1 MQRVSSV
8 QQLRQSVTAWRA
20 AGDRIALVPTMGNL
34 HDGHMALFRQAY
46 KHAKRLIVSS
56 FVNPMQFGPSEDYE
70 RYPRTPDADSEIL
83 RRSGC
88 DILFSPDVSEVYPRG
103 LAFATRVQVPG
114 FSEILDGEFRP
125 GHFEGVASVVM
136 RLFSMVQP
144 DVAVFGEKD
153 YQQLLVIR
161 RMVADLFLPVEIVGS
176 PTVRAP
182 DGLALSSRNIYL
194 SEDERAIAPK
204 LYEEL
209 RRVAVAIDTDD
220 ESAKDL
226 QALETEARRTL
237 RAAGFKVEYFTIRS
251 ANTLLTPS
259 LSESELVILVAARLG
274 RARLID
280 NTRATRP

>member
-8 QQLRQSVTAWRA
+8 EQLRQSVAAWRA

-88 DILFSPDVSEVYPRG
+88 DILFAPDVNEVYPRG

-136 RLFSMVQP
+136 RLFSIVQP
-144 DVAVFGEKD
+144 NVAIFGEKD

-161 RMVADLFLPVEIVGS
+161 RMAADLFLPVEIVGS

-226 QALETEARRTL
+226 QALETEARRNL
-237 RAAGFKVEYFTIRS
+237 RAFGFKVEYFTIRS

>member
-1 MQRVSSV
+1 MQRVSSIE
-8 QQLRQSVTAWRA
+8 QLRQSVAAWRA

-70 RYPRTPDADSEIL
+70 RYPRTPDADSDIL

-88 DILFSPDVSEVYPRG
+88 DILFAPEVNEVYPRG

-144 DVAVFGEKD
+144 DVAIFGEKD

-161 RMVADLFLPVEIVGS
+161 RMTSDLFLPVEIIGS

-226 QALETEARRTL
+226 QALETEARRNL
-237 RAAGFKVEYFTIRS
+237 RAFGFKVEYFTIRS

>member
-8 QQLRQSVTAWRA
+8 QQLRQSVAAWRA
-20 AGDRIALVPTMGNL
+20 AGERIALVPTMGNL

-83 RRSGC
+83 RQSGC
-88 DILFSPDVSEVYPRG
+88 DVLFSPEVSEVYPRG

-144 DVAVFGEKD
+144 DVAIFGEKD

-161 RMVADLFLPVEIVGS
+161 RMAADLFLPVEIVGA

-259 LSESELVILVAARLG
+259 LSESALVVLVAARLG

>member
-8 QQLRQSVTAWRA
+8 EQLRQSVAAWRA

-88 DILFSPDVSEVYPRG
+88 DILFAPDVNEVYPRG

-136 RLFSMVQP
+136 RLFSIVQP
-144 DVAVFGEKD
+144 NVAIFGEKD

-161 RMVADLFLPVEIVGS
+161 RMAADLFLPVEIVGS

-194 SEDERAIAPK
+194 SEDERAVAPK

-226 QALETEARRTL
+226 QALETEARRNL
-237 RAAGFKVEYFTIRS
+237 RAFGFKVEYFTIRS

-259 LSESELVILVAARLG
+259 LSESELLILVAARLG

>member
-8 QQLRQSVTAWRA
+8 EQLRQSVAAWRA

-88 DILFSPDVSEVYPRG
+88 DILFAPDVNEVYPRG

-136 RLFSMVQP
+136 RLFSIVQP
-144 DVAVFGEKD
+144 NVAIFGEKD

-161 RMVADLFLPVEIVGS
+161 RMAADLFLPVEIVGS

-194 SEDERAIAPK
+194 SEDERAVAPK

-226 QALETEARRTL
+226 QAIETEARRNL
-237 RAAGFKVEYFTIRS
+237 RAFGFKVEYFTIRS

>member
-8 QQLRQSVTAWRA
+8 EQLRQSVAAWRA

-88 DILFSPDVSEVYPRG
+88 DILFAPAVSDVYPRG

-114 FSEILDGEFRP
+114 VSEILDGEFRP

-144 DVAVFGEKD
+144 DVAIFGEKD
-153 YQQLLVIR
+153 YQQLQVIR
-161 RMVADLFLPVEIVGS
+161 RMAADLFLPVEIVGS

-182 DGLALSSRNIYL
+182 SGLALSSRNIYL
-194 SEDERAIAPK
+194 TEDELEVAPK

-226 QALETEARRTL
+226 QALETESRRNL
-237 RAAGFKVEYFTIRS
+237 RALGFKVEYFTIRS

>member
-8 QQLRQSVTAWRA
+8 QQLRQSVAAWRA
-20 AGDRIALVPTMGNL
+20 AGERIALVPTMGNL

-83 RRSGC
+83 RQSGC
-88 DILFSPDVSEVYPRG
+88 DVLFSPEVSEVYPRG

-136 RLFSMVQP
+136 RLSSMVQP
-144 DVAVFGEKD
+144 DVAIFGEKD

-161 RMVADLFLPVEIVGS
+161 RMAADLFLPVEIVGA

-259 LSESELVILVAARLG
+259 LSESELVVLVAARLG

>member
-1 MQRVSSV
+1 MQRLSSV
-8 QQLRQSVTAWRA
+8 QQLRQSVAAWRA
-20 AGDRIALVPTMGNL
+20 AGERIALVPTMGNL

-88 DILFSPDVSEVYPRG
+88 DILFTPDVSEVYPRG

-161 RMVADLFLPVEIVGS
+161 RMAADLFLPVEVVGS

-220 ESAKDL
+220 ESAKDF

-259 LSESELVILVAARLG
+259 LSESELVVLVAARLG

>member
-8 QQLRQSVTAWRA
+8 QQLRQSVAAWRA
-20 AGDRIALVPTMGNL
+20 AGERIALVPTMGNL

-83 RRSGC
+83 RQSGC
-88 DILFSPDVSEVYPRG
+88 DVLFSPEVSEVYPRG

-144 DVAVFGEKD
+144 DVAIFGEKD

-161 RMVADLFLPVEIVGS
+161 RMAADLFLPVESVGA

-194 SEDERAIAPK
+194 SEDERATAPK

-209 RRVAVAIDTDD
+209 RRVAVAIDIDD

-259 LSESELVILVAARLG
+259 LSESELVVLVAARLG

>member
-8 QQLRQSVTAWRA
+8 EQLRQSVAAWRA

-46 KHAKRLIVSS
+46 KYAKRLIVSS

-88 DILFSPDVSEVYPRG
+88 DILFAPDVNEVYPRG

-136 RLFSMVQP
+136 RLFSIVQP
-144 DVAVFGEKD
+144 NVAIFGEKD

-161 RMVADLFLPVEIVGS
+161 RMAADLFLPVEIVGS

-194 SEDERAIAPK
+194 SEDERAVAPK

-226 QALETEARRTL
+226 QALETEARRNL
-237 RAAGFKVEYFTIRS
+237 RAFGFKVEYFTIRS

>member
-1 MQRVSSV
+1 MQRLSSV
-8 QQLRQSVTAWRA
+8 QQLRQSVAAWRA
-20 AGDRIALVPTMGNL
+20 AGERIALVPTMGNL

-88 DILFSPDVSEVYPRG
+88 DILFTPDVSEVYPRG

-161 RMVADLFLPVEIVGS
+161 RMAADLFLPVEVVGS

-194 SEDERAIAPK
+194 SEGERAIAPK

-259 LSESELVILVAARLG
+259 LSESELVVLVAARLG

>member
-1 MQRVSSV
+1 MQRVNSV
-8 QQLRQSVTAWRA
+8 EQLRQSVAAWRA

-88 DILFSPDVSEVYPRG
+88 DILFAPDVNEVYPRG

-144 DVAVFGEKD
+144 NVAIFGDKD

-161 RMVADLFLPVEIVGS
+161 RMATDLFLPVEIVGS

-182 DGLALSSRNIYL
+182 DGLALSSRNVYL

-226 QALETEARRTL
+226 QALETEARRNL
-237 RAAGFKVEYFTIRS
+237 RAFGFKVEYFTIRS

>member
-8 QQLRQSVTAWRA
+8 QQLRQSVAAWRA
-20 AGDRIALVPTMGNL
+20 AGERIALVPTMGNL

-83 RRSGC
+83 RQSGC
-88 DILFSPDVSEVYPRG
+88 DVLFSPEVSEVYPRW
-103 LAFATRVQVPG
+103 LDFATRVQVPG

-144 DVAVFGEKD
+144 DVAIFGEKD

-161 RMVADLFLPVEIVGS
+161 RMAADLFLPVEIVGA

-209 RRVAVAIDTDD
+209 RRVAVAIDIDD

-259 LSESELVILVAARLG
+259 LSESELVVLVAARLG

>member
-8 QQLRQSVTAWRA
+8 QQLRQSVAAWRA

>member
-8 QQLRQSVTAWRA
+8 EQLRQSVAAWRA

-88 DILFSPDVSEVYPRG
+88 DILFAPDVNEVYPRG

-136 RLFSMVQP
+136 RLFSIVQP
-144 DVAVFGEKD
+144 NVAIFGEKD
-153 YQQLLVIR
+153 YQRLLVIR
-161 RMVADLFLPVEIVGS
+161 RMAADLFLPVEIVGS

-194 SEDERAIAPK
+194 SEDERAVAPK

-226 QALETEARRTL
+226 QALETEARRNL
-237 RAAGFKVEYFTIRS
+237 RAFGFKVEYFTIRS

>member
-8 QQLRQSVTAWRA
+8 EQLRQSVAVWRA

-88 DILFSPDVSEVYPRG
+88 DILFAPDVNEVYPRG

-136 RLFSMVQP
+136 RLFSIVQP
-144 DVAVFGEKD
+144 NVAIFGEKD

-161 RMVADLFLPVEIVGS
+161 RMAADLFLPVEIVGS

-194 SEDERAIAPK
+194 SEDERAVAPK

-226 QALETEARRTL
+226 QALETEARRNL
-237 RAAGFKVEYFTIRS
+237 RAFGFKVEYFTIRS

>member
-1 MQRVSSV
+1 MQRLSSV
-8 QQLRQSVTAWRA
+8 QQLRQSVAAWRA
-20 AGDRIALVPTMGNL
+20 AGERIALVPTMGNL

-88 DILFSPDVSEVYPRG
+88 DILFTPDVSEVYPRG

-161 RMVADLFLPVEIVGS
+161 RMAADLFLPVEVVGS

-259 LSESELVILVAARLG
+259 LSESELVVLVAARLG

>member
-8 QQLRQSVTAWRA
+8 EQLRQSVAAWRA

-56 FVNPMQFGPSEDYE
+56 FVNPMQFGPREDYE

-88 DILFSPDVSEVYPRG
+88 DILFAPDVNEVYPRG

-136 RLFSMVQP
+136 RLFSIVQP
-144 DVAVFGEKD
+144 NVAIFGEKD

-161 RMVADLFLPVEIVGS
+161 RMAADLFLPVEIVGS

-194 SEDERAIAPK
+194 SEDERAVAPK

-226 QALETEARRTL
+226 QALETEARRNL
-237 RAAGFKVEYFTIRS
+237 RAFGFKVEYFTIRS

>member
-1 MQRVSSV
+1 MQRLSSV
-8 QQLRQSVTAWRA
+8 QQLRQSVAAWRA
-20 AGDRIALVPTMGNL
+20 AGERIALVPTMGNL
-34 HDGHMALFRQAY
+34 HDGHTALFRQAY

-88 DILFSPDVSEVYPRG
+88 DILFTPDVSEVYPRG

-161 RMVADLFLPVEIVGS
+161 RMAADLFLPVEVVGS

-259 LSESELVILVAARLG
+259 LSESELVVLVAARLG

>member
-8 QQLRQSVTAWRA
+8 EQLRQSVAAWRA

-88 DILFSPDVSEVYPRG
+88 DILFAPDVNEVYPRG

-136 RLFSMVQP
+136 RLFSIVQP
-144 DVAVFGEKD
+144 NVAIFGEKD
-153 YQQLLVIR
+153 YQQLMVIR
-161 RMVADLFLPVEIVGS
+161 RMAADLFLPVEIVGS

-194 SEDERAIAPK
+194 SEDERAVAPK

-226 QALETEARRTL
+226 QALETEARRNL
-237 RAAGFKVEYFTIRS
+237 RAFGFKVEYFTIRS

>member
-8 QQLRQSVTAWRA
+8 QQLRQSVAAWRA

-153 YQQLLVIR
+153 YHQLLVIR
-161 RMVADLFLPVEIVGS
+161 RMVADVFLAVEIVGS

>member
-1 MQRVSSV
+1 MQRVNSV
-8 QQLRQSVTAWRA
+8 EQLRQSVAAWRA

-88 DILFSPDVSEVYPRG
+88 DILFAPEVNEVYPRG

-144 DVAVFGEKD
+144 NVAIFGEKD

-161 RMVADLFLPVEIVGS
+161 RMAADLFLPVEIVGS

-182 DGLALSSRNIYL
+182 DGLALSSRNVYL
-194 SEDERAIAPK
+194 SEDERASAPK

-209 RRVAVAIDTDD
+209 RRVAVAINTDD

-226 QALETEARRTL
+226 QALETEARRNL
-237 RAAGFKVEYFTIRS
+237 RALGFKIEYFTIRS

-259 LSESELVILVAARLG
+259 LSESELVVLVAARLG

>member
-8 QQLRQSVTAWRA
+8 EQLRQSVAAWRA

-88 DILFSPDVSEVYPRG
+88 DILFAPDVNEVYPRG

-136 RLFSMVQP
+136 RLFSIVQP
-144 DVAVFGEKD
+144 NVAIFGEKD

-161 RMVADLFLPVEIVGS
+161 RLAADLFLPVEIVGS

-194 SEDERAIAPK
+194 SEDERAVAPK

-226 QALETEARRTL
+226 QALETEARRNL
-237 RAAGFKVEYFTIRS
+237 RAFGFKVEYFTIRS

>member
-8 QQLRQSVTAWRA
+8 QQLRQSVAAWRA

-161 RMVADLFLPVEIVGS
+161 RMAADLFLPVEIVGS

>member
-1 MQRVSSV
+1 MQRVNSV
-8 QQLRQSVTAWRA
+8 EQLRQSVAAWRA

-34 HDGHMALFRQAY
+34 HDGHMAIFRQAY

-88 DILFSPDVSEVYPRG
+88 DILFAPDVNEVYPRG

-136 RLFSMVQP
+136 RLFSIVQP
-144 DVAVFGEKD
+144 NVAIFGEKD

-161 RMVADLFLPVEIVGS
+161 RMAADLFLPVEIVGS

-194 SEDERAIAPK
+194 SEDERAVAPK

-226 QALETEARRTL
+226 QALETEARRNL
-237 RAAGFKVEYFTIRS
+237 RAFGFKVEYFTIRS

>member
-8 QQLRQSVTAWRA
+8 EQLRQSVAAWRA

-88 DILFSPDVSEVYPRG
+88 DILFAPDVNEVYPRG

-136 RLFSMVQP
+136 RLFSIVQP
-144 DVAVFGEKD
+144 NVAIFGEKD

-161 RMVADLFLPVEIVGS
+161 RMAADLFLPVEIVGS

-194 SEDERAIAPK
+194 SEDERAVAPK

-226 QALETEARRTL
+226 QALETEARRNL
-237 RAAGFKVEYFTIRS
+237 RALGFKVEYFTIRS

>member
-8 QQLRQSVTAWRA
+8 QQLGQSVAAWRA
-20 AGDRIALVPTMGNL
+20 AGERIALVPTMGNL

-83 RRSGC
+83 RQSGC
-88 DILFSPDVSEVYPRG
+88 DVLFSPEVSEVYPRG

-144 DVAVFGEKD
+144 DVAIFGEKD

-161 RMVADLFLPVEIVGS
+161 RMAADLFLPVEIVGA

-209 RRVAVAIDTDD
+209 RRVAVAIDIDD

-259 LSESELVILVAARLG
+259 LSESELVVLVAARLG

-280 NTRATRP
+280 NARATRP

>member
-8 QQLRQSVTAWRA
+8 EQLRQSVAAWRA

-70 RYPRTPDADSEIL
+70 RYPHTPDADSEIL

-88 DILFSPDVSEVYPRG
+88 DILFAPDVNEVYPRG

-136 RLFSMVQP
+136 RLFSIVQP
-144 DVAVFGEKD
+144 NVAIFGEKD

-161 RMVADLFLPVEIVGS
+161 RMAADLFLPVEIVGS

-194 SEDERAIAPK
+194 SEDERAVAPK

-226 QALETEARRTL
+226 QALETEARRNL
-237 RAAGFKVEYFTIRS
+237 RAFGFKVEYFTIRS

>member
-161 RMVADLFLPVEIVGS
+161 RMAADLFLPVEIVGS

-194 SEDERAIAPK
+194 SEEERAIAPK

>member
-8 QQLRQSVTAWRA
+8 EQLRQSVAAWRA

-56 FVNPMQFGPSEDYE
+56 FVNPMQFGQSVDYE

-88 DILFSPDVSEVYPRG
+88 DILFAPDVNEVYPRG

-136 RLFSMVQP
+136 RLFSIVQP
-144 DVAVFGEKD
+144 NVAIFGEKD

-161 RMVADLFLPVEIVGS
+161 RMAADLFLPVEIVGS

-194 SEDERAIAPK
+194 SEDERAVAPK

-226 QALETEARRTL
+226 QALETEARRNL
-237 RAAGFKVEYFTIRS
+237 RAFGFKVEYFTIRS

>member
-8 QQLRQSVTAWRA
+8 EQLRQSVAAWRA

-88 DILFSPDVSEVYPRG
+88 DILFAPDVNEVYPRG

-136 RLFSMVQP
+136 RLFSIVQP
-144 DVAVFGEKD
+144 NVAIFGEKD

-161 RMVADLFLPVEIVGS
+161 RMAADLFLPVEIVGS

-194 SEDERAIAPK
+194 SEDERAVAPK

-226 QALETEARRTL
+226 QALETEARRNL
-237 RAAGFKVEYFTIRS
+237 RAFGFKVEYFTIRS
-251 ANTLLTPS
+251 ANTLLTPC

>member
-8 QQLRQSVTAWRA
+8 EQLRQSVAAWRA

-88 DILFSPDVSEVYPRG
+88 DILFAPDVNEVYPRG

-136 RLFSMVQP
+136 RLFSIVQP
-144 DVAVFGEKD
+144 NVAIFGEKD

-161 RMVADLFLPVEIVGS
+161 RMAADLFLPVEIVGS

-194 SEDERAIAPK
+194 SEDERAVAPK

-226 QALETEARRTL
+226 QALETEARRNL
-237 RAAGFKVEYFTIRS
+237 RAFGFKVEYFTIRS

>member
-8 QQLRQSVTAWRA
+8 EQLRQSVAAWRA

-70 RYPRTPDADSEIL
+70 RYPRTPDADSDIL

-88 DILFSPDVSEVYPRG
+88 DILFAPEVNEVYPRG

-136 RLFSMVQP
+136 RLFSIVQP
-144 DVAVFGEKD
+144 NVAIFGEKD

-161 RMVADLFLPVEIVGS
+161 RMAADLFLPVEIVGS

-182 DGLALSSRNIYL
+182 DGLALSSRNVYL
-194 SEDERAIAPK
+194 SEGERAIAPK

-226 QALETEARRTL
+226 QALETEARRNL
-237 RAAGFKVEYFTIRS
+237 RAFGFKVEYFTIRS

>member
-8 QQLRQSVTAWRA
+8 EQLRQSVAAWRA

-88 DILFSPDVSEVYPRG
+88 DILFAPDVNEVYPRG

-125 GHFEGVASVVM
+125 GHFEGVASVLM
-136 RLFSMVQP
+136 RLFSIVQP
-144 DVAVFGEKD
+144 NVAIFGEKD

-161 RMVADLFLPVEIVGS
+161 RMAADLFLPVEIVGS

-194 SEDERAIAPK
+194 SEDERAVAPK

-226 QALETEARRTL
+226 QALETEARRNL
-237 RAAGFKVEYFTIRS
+237 RAFGFKVEYFTIRS

-280 NTRATRP
+280 NTRATRT

>member
-8 QQLRQSVTAWRA
+8 QQLRQSVAAWRA
-20 AGDRIALVPTMGNL
+20 AGERIALVPTMGNL

-83 RRSGC
+83 RQSGC
-88 DILFSPDVSEVYPRG
+88 DVLFSPEVSEVYPRG

-144 DVAVFGEKD
+144 DVAIFGEKD

-161 RMVADLFLPVEIVGS
+161 RMAADLFLPVEIVGA

-209 RRVAVAIDTDD
+209 RRVAVAIDIDD

-259 LSESELVILVAARLG
+259 LSESELVVLVAARLG

>member
-8 QQLRQSVTAWRA
+8 ELLRQSVAAWRA

-88 DILFSPDVSEVYPRG
+88 DILFAPDVNEVYPRG

-136 RLFSMVQP
+136 RLFSIVQP
-144 DVAVFGEKD
+144 NVAIFGEKD

-161 RMVADLFLPVEIVGS
+161 RMAADLFLPVEIVGS

-182 DGLALSSRNIYL
+182 DGLAMSSRNIYL
-194 SEDERAIAPK
+194 SEDERAVAPK

-226 QALETEARRTL
+226 QALETEARRNL
-237 RAAGFKVEYFTIRS
+237 RAFGFKVEYFTIRS

>member
-8 QQLRQSVTAWRA
+8 DQLRQSVAAWRA

-70 RYPRTPDADSEIL
+70 RYPHTPDADSEIL

-88 DILFSPDVSEVYPRG
+88 DILFAPDVNEVYPRG

-136 RLFSMVQP
+136 RLFSIVQP
-144 DVAVFGEKD
+144 NVAIFGEKD

-161 RMVADLFLPVEIVGS
+161 RMAADLFLPVEIVGS

-194 SEDERAIAPK
+194 SEDERAVAPK

-226 QALETEARRTL
+226 QALETEARRNL
-237 RAAGFKVEYFTIRS
+237 RAFGFKVEYFTIRS

>member
-8 QQLRQSVTAWRA
+8 EQLRQSVAAWRA

-70 RYPRTPDADSEIL
+70 RYPRTPDADSDIL

-88 DILFSPDVSEVYPRG
+88 DILFAPEVNEVYPRG

-136 RLFSMVQP
+136 RLFSIVQP
-144 DVAVFGEKD
+144 NVAIFGEKD

-161 RMVADLFLPVEIVGS
+161 RMAADLFLPVEIVGS

-182 DGLALSSRNIYL
+182 DGLALSSRNVYL

-226 QALETEARRTL
+226 QALETEARRNL
-237 RAAGFKVEYFTIRS
+237 RAFGFKVEYFTIRS